1 MTEVELIMQAKAL
14 RSLAMVGV
22 LATGFGLVGSS
33 AASAMIPPDPGG
45 SYASPQVR
53 VATVTKGPTVNGL
66 RVRKGPGTN
75 RTITGLIYRGDRVKV
90 TGSARDSKGQ
100 RWDHVKLT
108 RRSAGGLP
116 SGYVGWV
123 TEMYLY

>member
-1 MTEVELIMQAKAL
+1 MELIMKSRAM
-14 RSLAMVGV
+14 RSLAMAGV
-22 LATGFGLVGSS
+22 LAVGFGLVGSS

-45 SYASPQVR
+45 SSPLVRTYAS
-53 VATVTKGPTVNGL
+53 ATTKAPTVNGL

-75 RTITGLIYRGDRVKV
+75 RTILGLIYKGDRVKV
-90 TGSARDSKGQ
+90 TGSARDGKGQ

-116 SGYVGWV
+116 AGYVGWV

>member
-1 MTEVELIMQAKAL
+1 MKGKAL

-22 LATGFGLVGSS
+22 LAVGFGLVGSS
-33 AASAMIPPDPGG
+33 AASAVIPPDPGG
-45 SYASPQVR
+45 SSPLVR
-53 VATVTKGPTVNGL
+53 TYVSTTTTKVPTVNGL
-66 RVRKGPGTN
+66 RVRKGPGAN
-75 RTITGLIYRGDRVKV
+75 RTILGLIYKGDRVKV
-90 TGSARDSKGQ
+90 IGTARDGKGQ

-116 SGYVGWV
+116 AGYVGWV